1 MKLFRKAV
9 LTAAAVLSVLSA
21 NAEGYQINSQSAG
34 KNLKKENQGKLVT
47 MLNVEQLTRE
57 TTTGYIKFTGL
68 VIPQTWNC
76 QLLPTLVKKM

>member
-1 MKLFRKAV
+1 
-9 LTAAAVLSVLSA
+9 
-21 NAEGYQINSQSAG
+21 
-34 KNLKKENQGKLVT
+34 

-76 QLLPTLVKKM
+76 QLLPTLGEKCEKEGAGGSLRMSKPFLSFKPQH